1 MIKDGKG
8 SSITLDATDGS
19 ITISA
24 RGKLKLEAAGGVHAL
39 TIDETQVDIS

>member
-1 MIKDGKG
+1 MVKDGQG

-24 RGKLKLEAAGGVHAL
+24 QQDL
-39 TIDETQVDIS
+39 TITANGTITLQARAAIRR